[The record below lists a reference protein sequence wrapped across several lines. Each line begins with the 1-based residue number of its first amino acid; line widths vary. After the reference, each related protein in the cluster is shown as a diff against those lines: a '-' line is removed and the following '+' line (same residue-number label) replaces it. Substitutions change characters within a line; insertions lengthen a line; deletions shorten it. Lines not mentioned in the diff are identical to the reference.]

1 MARLITPEERE
12 QIVKEVKQELL
23 ANPEELWNLAESGEF
38 KKIVRA
44 RTYERIA
51 KKQAEL
57 CALAIKDTVLPQLE
71 RLEKEARAAYERHDI
86 KNKARNFF
94 DGLQAVCD
102 EAVAQLEKNFPKEK

>member
-12 QIVKEVKQELL
+12 QIAKEVKQELL
-23 ANPEELWNLAESGEF
+23 ANPEELWNLAENGGF

-57 CALAIKDTVLPQLE
+57 CIAAVEESVLPGLKKMEEKARDMYRDHDVEGKTRKILSGIGALAEEIK
-71 RLEKEARAAYERHDI
+71 R
-86 KNKARNFF
+86 
-94 DGLQAVCD
+94 
-102 EAVAQLEKNFPKEK
+102 QLEKPAQPKE